1 MAAFLVIVSWLL
13 VEKEQIAENFI
24 AKGIT
29 KMADHIT
36 IVAEPRD
43 VVGKQVRAL
52 RRDGWVPGVVYGQNE
67 PVNVQ
72 MEWKALRRALR
83 EAGTSHLVDLQVDG
97 GVRTVLVR
105 EIQQHATRGDIVHVD
120 FMEVDTKTEITAEA
134 DIVLVGHH
142 KVNVPG
148 AVIQTQ
154 QTVNISCLPDD
165 LVAEIEVD
173 ISSIASVH
181 DLVHVSNIVA
191 PKGVTILD
199 DDDILVARY
208 EAERVAVEGEEEEM
222 GVYSPE
228 VEVISRAKDEDNF

>member
-1 MAAFLVIVSWLL
+1 
-13 VEKEQIAENFI
+13 
-24 AKGIT
+24 
-29 KMADHIT
+29 MADHIT

-52 RRDGWVPGVVYGQNE
+52 RREGLVPGVVYGQNE

-83 EAGTSHLVDLQVDG
+83 DAGTSHLVDLHIGD

-105 EIQQHATRGDIVHVD
+105 EIQQHATRGEVVHVD
-120 FMEVDTKTEITAEA
+120 FMEVDAKSEITAEA
-134 DIVLVGHH
+134 TLVLVG
-142 KVNVPG
+142 KAQVNVPG

-165 LVAEIEVD
+165 LVSEIEVD
-173 ISSIASVH
+173 ISSIRAPH
-181 DLVHVSNIVA
+181 DLVHVSDVVA

-199 DDDILVARY
+199 DGEILVARY
-208 EAERVAVEGEEEEM
+208 EAERVGTQEEEDM

-228 VEVISRAKDEDNF
+228 VEVISRAKDDDF